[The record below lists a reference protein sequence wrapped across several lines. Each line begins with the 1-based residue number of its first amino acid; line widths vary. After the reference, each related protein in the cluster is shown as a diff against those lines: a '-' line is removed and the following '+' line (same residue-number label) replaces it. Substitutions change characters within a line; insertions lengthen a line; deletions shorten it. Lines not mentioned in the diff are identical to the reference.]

1 MPREA
6 DFDFLEEQ
14 ASYIKKI
21 STWQT
26 DTRSVSPQSNLVHV
40 NVPVSS
46 KTSPCEVRSNIA
58 QI

>member
-26 DTRSVSPQSNLVHV
+26 DTRSVSPQPNLVHV

-46 KTSPCEVRSNIA
+46 KTSPCEVR
-58 QI
+58 